1 MAVKFRKNPAPL
13 RGALFVSNPRKR
25 KSTKKRKTVKRRK
38 NRLAMRKNRLA
49 LKRRNRKNPM
59 RKRKNRLAMRKNR
72 LALKRKNGTR
82 KGMRRKTARRAYR
95 KNPKLFKGVASFL
108 SPFSSSSFGSMKF
121 GMLDKLAKQVS
132 DVAPL
137 GLPLGKLGASVLHM
151 SSPALYGMAAGGLMS
166 TSNEMLSRIPYIG
179 GAFGGK
185 FGITFTG
192 MALAVLSQALP
203 VSAEQKKSLAIAFTV
218 GAGAINSYQ
227 LVQEAGSLRQA
238 VMDLYPNLSGLH
250 MGGLG
255 KLGSVH
261 SLGDGMAYDVQ
272 PLSGLAVSGVHL
284 HGTDEMYSDSKLAD
298 AYACPS
304 DVSLDEGRAA
314 LGGKQAWVNRFGES
328 PKRATQNSS
337 SYSRHSGKQGH
348 RWGWM
353 IKLIGFN
360 RFQKLCKM
368 SPAKRKSVIKKM
380 KAAAME
386 HARAEFDQ
394 QVALQDSSSPVSGLS
409 MDLSGL
415 SVDPMGGLASIGAG
429 I

>member
-25 KSTKKRKTVKRRK
+25 KSTKKRKVMKKRKNTLALKRR
-38 NRLAMRKNRLA
+38 NRLS

-59 RKRKNRLAMRKNR
+59 RKRR
-72 LALKRKNGTR
+72 
-82 KGMRRKTARRAYR
+82 
-95 KNPKLFKGVASFL
+95 NPKLFKGVANFL
-108 SPFSSSSFGSMKF
+108 SPFSSASFGGMKF
-121 GMLDKLAKQVS
+121 GMLEKLAKQVS

-137 GLPLGKLGASVLHM
+137 GLPVGKLGASVLHM
-151 SSPALYGMAAGGLMS
+151 SSPALYGMVAGGLMS
-166 TSNEMLSRIPYIG
+166 TSNEMLARIPYVG
-179 GAFGGK
+179 GVFGGK

-250 MGGLG
+250 MGSLG

-261 SLGDGMAYDVQ
+261 MGDGMAYDVQ

-284 HGTDEMYSDSKLAD
+284 QGTDTMYADSKLAD
-298 AYACPS
+298 SYACPN
-304 DVSLDEGRAA
+304 DVSLDEGRTA
-314 LGGKQAWVNRFGES
+314 LGGKQAWINRFGES
-328 PKRATQNSS
+328 PRRATQNSS
-337 SYSRHSGKQGH
+337 SYSRHSGKEGH

-353 IKLIGFN
+353 IKLIGFD

-368 SPAKRKSVIKKM
+368 SPAKRQSVIKKM
-380 KAAAME
+380 KAVAME